1 MKVKNKIFLGIQ
13 LTIMIFTFIIFAF
26 YIVVIYTDSIE
37 KNHEFLR
44 TAVTVFRYWTIEKIS
59 AGSDELALLTP
70 KNIFSGQKLPQELQT
85 FNSMNFFIFDNEGK
99 LLYSKDSIDSE
110 LISKLTEL
118 DDQTFTT
125 LKTGGGKI
133 EAYSRKT
140 QELTFTVTVLS
151 SELFQRLYRMILI
164 SIYLFIISAIVSS
177 TVAFMLSRR
186 ITKSIYILINA
197 SRKIGCKQ
205 YEKISIGGK
214 DEIKELADTFN
225 NMTEE
230 ILKSTSDL
238 EKAVQERTQEIH
250 QKTEELEKLNNKLH
264 MLSVTD
270 DLTGLY
276 NRRFFNNNIDPFFQ
290 TCQRNRLVF
299 NIVIFDIDFFKQIND
314 NFGHPNG
321 DKCIKEISSI
331 LKKSFTRS
339 NEFIARYGGEE
350 FIVLNMG
357 DSSESFFSHVENIR
371 REIKNR
377 AFFLNGQTVCV
388 SVSAGLVSKIPALK
402 DSAQEFL
409 SYADNALYK
418 AKEKGRDRTLL
429 IKADGAAVE

>member
-26 YIVVIYTDSIE
+26 YIIVIYTDSIE
-37 KNHEFLR
+37 KNHEFFK
-44 TAVTVFRYWTIEKIS
+44 TAVTVFRYWTIEKTS
-59 AGSDELALLTP
+59 VGSDEMTSLTAE
-70 KNIFSGQKLPQELQT
+70 NIFPWQELPQELRA
-85 FNSMNFFIFDNEGK
+85 FNSMNFFIFDNNGK
-99 LLYSKDSIDSE
+99 LLYSKNSVDSE
-110 LISKLTEL
+110 LLSKLINL
-118 DDQTFTT
+118 DDQTFKT

-133 EAYSRKT
+133 EAYSHKT
-140 QELTFTVTVLS
+140 QESTFAVTVLS

-186 ITKSIYILINA
+186 ITKSIYMLINA
-197 SRKIGCKQ
+197 SRKIGCNQ

-225 NMTEE
+225 SMTEE

-238 EKAVQERTQEIH
+238 EKAVQERTQEIQ
-250 QKTEELEKLNNKLH
+250 QKTQELEKLNNKLH

-290 TCQRNRLVF
+290 TCQRNRLIF

-314 NFGHPNG
+314 KFGHPNG
-321 DKCIKEISSI
+321 DKCIKEISYI
-331 LKKSFTRS
+331 LKKNFTQS

-357 DSSESFFSHVENIR
+357 DSSESFFNHVENIR

-377 AFFLNGQTVCV
+377 AFCLNGQTVCV
-388 SVSAGLVSKIPALK
+388 SVSAGLVSKIPGLN

-409 SYADNALYK
+409 SYADNVLYE
-418 AKEKGRDRTLL
+418 AKENGRDRTLL
-429 IKADGAAVE
+429 LKTDRV